1 LSSSLPGGGSP
12 ISIDAIEEIQ
22 VVIAP
27 FDVRQSN
34 FIGGINAITKSG
46 TNKFKGTAYTYFMNQ
61 DMRGNRIGDAVDFG
75 VRPEASTTT
84 KGFTLEVQLL
94 K

>member
-27 FDVRQSN
+27 FDVRQS
-34 FIGGINAITKSG
+34 FYWWGINAIKSG
-46 TNKFKGTAYTYFMNQ
+46 TNKFKGSYTYFMNQ

-84 KGFTLEVQLL
+84 KGFTLEVNY
-94 K
+94 